1 MAATSSSTSGA
12 VKTQANWRKK
22 RKPSTDTIA
31 STTIITAAAGAAGEV
46 SLIYPYNAY
55 SHNAN
60 SPNHSRRKWLSEFV
74 VRKD

>member
-31 STTIITAAAGAAGEV
+31 STTIITAAAAAGEV